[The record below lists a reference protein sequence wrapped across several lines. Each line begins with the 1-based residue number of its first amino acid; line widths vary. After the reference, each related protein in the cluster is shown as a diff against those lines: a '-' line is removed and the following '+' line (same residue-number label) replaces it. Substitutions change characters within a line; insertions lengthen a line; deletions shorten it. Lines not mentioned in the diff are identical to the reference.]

1 MSLST
6 QLRRGTLA
14 LPLMLLFGLLGFV
27 EAPQAETALAV
38 ASASAPSELLQ
49 AVCPSGAGK
58 ARVLVL
64 AQAPGD
70 LGTLVVRLR
79 TPCRA

>member
-14 LPLMLLFGLLGFV
+14 LPMLMLFGLLGFI
-27 EAPQAETALAV
+27 EAPKAQPAILAGAAQAE
-38 ASASAPSELLQ
+38 LLH
-49 AVCPSGAGK
+49 AVCPTDGGR

-64 AQAPGD
+64 AQAPAD
-70 LGTLVVRLR
+70 LGNLVVRLR
-79 TPCRA
+79 ASCRA

>member
-27 EAPQAETALAV
+27 EAPRAETALAM
-38 ASASAPSELLQ
+38 ASASAPSRLLQ
-49 AVCPSGAGK
+49 AVCPVPGK

-70 LGTLVVRLR
+70 LGTFMVRLR
-79 TPCRA
+79 APCRA